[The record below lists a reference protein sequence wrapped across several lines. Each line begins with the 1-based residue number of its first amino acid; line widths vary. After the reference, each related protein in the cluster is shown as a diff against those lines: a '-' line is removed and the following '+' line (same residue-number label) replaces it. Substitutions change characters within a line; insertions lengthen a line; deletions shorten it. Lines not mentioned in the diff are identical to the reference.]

1 MFELELQI
9 SSKLNLH
16 KVRMNQ
22 RGSTFKKKNEIP
34 HSFPEENNDKKKNK

>member
-9 SSKLNLH
+9 SKLNLH

-22 RGSTFKKKNEIP
+22 RGSTYKKKNEIP
-34 HSFPEENNDKKKNK
+34 HSFPEENNDQKKK